1 MPKSET
7 GSSRLRTQGG
17 TTRSGRRDELVQIA
31 GRLFAENGFHV
42 TTIRDVADAAGIQ
55 SGSLYHHFTSKE
67 SMVEELLREYWVKL
81 LEGYR
86 DVAARESDPTL
97 AARALIRR
105 SVVLLDECR
114 YALRIMLSDWAY
126 LAKSFPFME
135 ESLQECQDIW
145 IEVLDRGQASGAF
158 NPTHEPKVV
167 YRTIMASIS
176 GTTRWFDPRGRL
188 DVDALADRISSLF
201 MDGIDARP

>member
-1 MPKSET
+1 MSNSATNTTRRRSP
-7 GSSRLRTQGG
+7 GG
-17 TTRSGRRDELVQIA
+17 TGRSGRRDELVQIA

-67 SMVEELLREYWVKL
+67 SMVEELLREYWARL

-86 DVAARESDPTL
+86 EVAEQEPDATR
-97 AARALIRR
+97 AAKGLIRV
-105 SVVLLDECR
+105 SVVLLDDCR

-126 LAKSFPFME
+126 LSKAFPFME

-145 IEVLDRGQASGAF
+145 LGILQRGQDAGDF
-158 NPTHEPKVV
+158 NRRHDPKVV
-167 YRTIMASIS
+167 YRTIMSSIS
-176 GTTRWFDPRGRL
+176 GTTRWFDPRGTL
-188 DVDALADRISSLF
+188 DVEELADRMAELF
-201 MDGIDARP
+201 MDGVNARP

>member
-1 MPKSET
+1 MTKTEPET
-7 GSSRLRTQGG
+7 SAKRLSGG
-17 TTRSGRRDELVQIA
+17 GARSARRDELVQIA

-67 SMVEELLREYWVKL
+67 SMVEELLREYWDKL

-86 DVAARESDPTL
+86 GVAADEPDATR
-97 AARALIRR
+97 AARGLVRR

-145 IEVLDRGQASGAF
+145 IEILERGQREGAF
-158 NPTHEPKVV
+158 DEGLDAKIV
-167 YRTIMASIS
+167 YRTIMASVS
-176 GTTRWFDPRGRL
+176 GTTRWFDPNGRL
-188 DVDALADRISSLF
+188 GVEALADHISSLF
-201 MDGIDARP
+201 MDGMAARS